1 MVLTSPRP
9 ERLSSPPPIALPG
22 PADTV
27 SPESHQ
33 QPLAGAIPVRRVLMA
48 LACIGLLRPAFNA
61 WGSFFASPAIGVASV
76 VICVLSIVGLS
87 AALALRSENA
97 LDRLDLGILALG
109 VFVIAVWGMANLH
122 ANSSY
127 GTDEAA
133 LLQGATSALLHGRD
147 PYGLNL
153 LGSMISL
160 HVPIQYAT
168 YLLNGGLVTTFGY
181 PAFPIL
187 FLLPFYVL
195 THGVQAEPI
204 AMLAGMTITLIVG
217 WLSTPKAWRPLVI
230 VVVVG
235 LPILFGY
242 AVAGVTTLLLAPMIV
257 VARNGFSV
265 SGFRG
270 LNTRGWI
277 SALCL
282 GLGVATSQLAWFMAP
297 FFLVGVWEYR
307 RREVGAK
314 KATALLVRY
323 ALVAGLPFLLIN
335 LPFLVWNPHAF
346 LLGIAAPLI
355 QKAIPYGQG
364 LIDLPT
370 FLGIGGG
377 SLSLFTYAAVT
388 AYIGLGI
395 LYVLF
400 FDRLWRLA
408 PVLAVLP
415 LILSTRSLA
424 EYWMTPIVIWFVA
437 LAATEV
443 PPIAVARS
451 RRLRLIAPVV
461 MLPAVICVAGAL
473 LTVPPLTLSV
483 QRVWSNGQDQ
493 RVWQAALLV
502 TNRTSNAIVPHYAAD
517 SIGQTTSFWTLTSGP
532 SRLAPHQSALVTLS
546 APNEGSMPAITSP
559 FVMEAVAAKP
569 ASVMISKPYVAAPY
583 GTEISYNYAT
593 PTYQLGG
600 FATLSVALTT
610 PFGATVRRSGVAIAL
625 GQVVYGS
632 STLIPGEA
640 SINSHAPGESPI
652 VALTNRQGVATFR
665 VTDQYDQKR
674 PVYFQAWVQA
684 ASGNP
689 FGYSSIVAIRWR

>member
-1 MVLTSPRP
+1 MQVTGRP
-9 ERLSSPPPIALPG
+9 KHE
-22 PADTV
+22 
-27 SPESHQ
+27 
-33 QPLAGAIPVRRVLMA
+33 
-48 LACIGLLRPAFNA
+48 
-61 WGSFFASPAIGVASV
+61 VAQS
-76 VICVLSIVGLS
+76 
-87 AALALRSENA
+87 
-97 LDRLDLGILALG
+97 
-109 VFVIAVWGMANLH
+109 
-122 ANSSY
+122 
-127 GTDEAA
+127 
-133 LLQGATSALLHGRD
+133 
-147 PYGLNL
+147 
-153 LGSMISL
+153 
-160 HVPIQYAT
+160 
-168 YLLNGGLVTTFGY
+168 
-181 PAFPIL
+181 
-187 FLLPFYVL
+187 
-195 THGVQAEPI
+195 TH
-204 AMLAGMTITLIVG
+204 
-217 WLSTPKAWRPLVI
+217 
-230 VVVVG
+230 
-235 LPILFGY
+235 
-242 AVAGVTTLLLAPMIV
+242 
-257 VARNGFSV
+257 
-265 SGFRG
+265 
-270 LNTRGWI
+270 
-277 SALCL
+277 
-282 GLGVATSQLAWFMAP
+282 
-297 FFLVGVWEYR
+297 
-307 RREVGAK
+307 
-314 KATALLVRY
+314 
-323 ALVAGLPFLLIN
+323 
-335 LPFLVWNPHAF
+335 
-346 LLGIAAPLI
+346 
-355 QKAIPYGQG
+355 
-364 LIDLPT
+364 
-370 FLGIGGG
+370 LGIGGG

-408 PVLAVLP
+408 PVLGVLP
-415 LILSTRSLA
+415 LTLSTRSLA

-437 LAATEV
+437 LAATAV

-451 RRLRLIAPVV
+451 RRLRRIAPIV
-461 MLPAVICVAGAL
+461 MLPAVFCVAGAL

-593 PTYQLGG
+593 PNYHLGS